1 MSLDK
6 LLIVSDQIVYDAV
19 GEQLSQW
26 TRSPESEMMQF
37 QSVYRTILRASL
49 ISSSPEIEWR

>member
-19 GEQLSQW
+19 GKQLSQW

-37 QSVYRTILRASL
+37 QSVCRTILRASL
-49 ISSSPEIEWR
+49 MSSSPEIEWR